1 MPYDIYDVSIATDN
15 RVHVRV
21 QAASFEEA
29 KKKALLEY
37 QFSEITKYPLP
48 DPITEVEVISFQAV
62 NAINSKDE
70 MIDF

>member
-21 QAASFEEA
+21 QATSFEEA
-29 KKKALLEY
+29 KEKALLEY